1 MVALLGSM
9 TPEHSC
15 LRYGIDPPPKLIY
28 AALCSQVFVYLAEL
42 NQRKQQAGP
51 PPEEQHA
58 QQPKQQSQQQA
69 APARVIT
76 VDSGE
81 NNDDERAR
89 TVDLAPSR
97 KRTKG
102 KKTFKV
108 SQGGR
113 IFVSFAVI
121 LLI

>member
-1 MVALLGSM
+1 MINTAL
-9 TPEHSC
+9 
-15 LRYGIDPPPKLIY
+15 DF
-28 AALCSQVFVYLAEL
+28 QVFVYLAEL

-58 QQPKQQSQQQA
+58 QQPKQQQQQQ

-89 TVDLAPSR
+89 TVDLNGFAQPEPR
-97 KRTKG
+97 PQQNTGRNVIPC
-102 KKTFKV
+102 KV
-108 SQGGR
+108 
-113 IFVSFAVI
+113 IKVA
-121 LLI
+121 